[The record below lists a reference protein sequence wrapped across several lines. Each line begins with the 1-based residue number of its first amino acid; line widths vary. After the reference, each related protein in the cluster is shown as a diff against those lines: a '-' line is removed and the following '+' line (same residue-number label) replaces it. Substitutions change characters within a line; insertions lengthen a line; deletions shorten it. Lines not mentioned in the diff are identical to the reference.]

1 MERKIGEIFQVKGR
15 RVQVVEQTNVC
26 DCYDCCFN
34 DNNGACFEQDETGE
48 CDSANRVD
56 RKEVIFKVLPPLYY
70 LDANRTYMFDFT
82 GKKVKYATYGNN
94 FSVQTKFDLAWFI
107 DRMKPD
113 MHMELCEDVYKYD
126 EVKQTLLR
134 VLTEKAYS
142 NVQIIK

>member
-15 RVQVVEQTNVC
+15 RVQVVEQTNIC

-56 RKEVIFKVLPPLYY
+56 RKEVIFKVLPPLYFLSY
-70 LDANRTYMFDFT
+70 DRTYMFDFT

-107 DRMKPD
+107 DRMEPN

-134 VLTEKAYS
+134 VLTEKMYT